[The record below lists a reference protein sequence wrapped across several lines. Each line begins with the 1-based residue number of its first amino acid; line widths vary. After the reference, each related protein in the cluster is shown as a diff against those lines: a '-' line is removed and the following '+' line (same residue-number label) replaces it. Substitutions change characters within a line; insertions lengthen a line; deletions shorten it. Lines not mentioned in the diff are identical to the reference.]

1 MRDALSLALR
11 VARRATVL
19 SRVAATPTRFSE
31 RPQHGCHRSF
41 PSPSTAFRP
50 ALQYDLTSMYMFRSW
65 GGYTIN
71 VSIGMDPFPPY
82 AKEFQFDVGPGTAF
96 GSAVGWV
103 SITFPVPVRARY
115 VVAQP
120 TGPCGGSWREL
131 VFYGR
136 LFSVAA
142 PSPLPSPVPAPPR
155 PQLKMLLGANDF
167 CWVKMENMSAIGAL
181 REYNDWSFNERAPG
195 VLLYASYAP
204 RMFGLLSVVSD
215 PSPCQRCFC
224 PSFDA
229 GANRWNGNNV
239 GYDQVWTAS
248 CAVPAVA

>member
-1 MRDALSLALR
+1 
-11 VARRATVL
+11 
-19 SRVAATPTRFSE
+19 
-31 RPQHGCHRSF
+31 
-41 PSPSTAFRP
+41 
-50 ALQYDLTSMYMFRSW
+50 MYMFRSW

-82 AKEFQFDVGPGTAF
+82 AKEFQFDIGPGTAF
-96 GSAVGWV
+96 GSAVGWLAMP
-103 SITFPVPVRARY
+103 FPVPVRARN

-131 VFYGR
+131 AFCGR

-195 VLLYASYAP
+195 VFASRPLVAMDVWLALSRVRAESSPKLLWCFVRCRRQQVEWQQRRLRPGVFSCL
-204 RMFGLLSVVSD
+204 RGTGW
-215 PSPCQRCFC
+215 SPHL
-224 PSFDA
+224 
-229 GANRWNGNNV
+229 V
-239 GYDQVWTAS
+239 
-248 CAVPAVA
+248 CA